1 MSKGHVAMVSG
12 WWVTVLS
19 WTAIQGPE
27 EKEGVVWALQS
38 NLCQGAGLF
47 TIFAKSLIAWEKNSH
62 SSTHGTHPSKR
73 SQRTLAREPHKEDNV
88 GLASACMLFPPG
100 APLCAHTHVGTSLK
114 SHAAPMST
122 GSSVRNTPK
131 LVRKKKRQRSGL
143 HSYFCP
149 TTISFPYRTVC
160 IPFFLH
166 IK

>member
-12 WWVTVLS
+12 WQVTVLS

-27 EKEGVVWALQS
+27 EKEVVWALQS
-38 NLCQGAGLF
+38 NLCQQAGLF

-73 SQRTLAREPHKEDNV
+73 SQRTLAREPYKEDNV
-88 GLASACMLFPPG
+88 GLAAAHMLFPPG
-100 APLCAHTHVGTSLK
+100 AALCAHTHVGTLTEEPCS
-114 SHAAPMST
+114 SHEHRFID
-122 GSSVRNTPK
+122 RNTPK
-131 LVRKKKRQRSGL
+131 LVRKKTRYRSGL
-143 HSYFCP
+143 HSYFCSA
-149 TTISFPYRTVC
+149 TISFPHKIVW